1 MKFENLRRINIGTI
15 VLVIC
20 CTVLIACSN
29 HSEAVDDPGDGV
41 IVPRETIS
49 LFNGKDMSSFY
60 IWLPKFGH
68 EDPDRV
74 FTVVEDLDGAPAIRI
89 SGQHYGGLITREQYS
104 DYKLVAEFRWGLQ
117 TWEPRKDRAR
127 DAGILL
133 HCQGEDG
140 NANKDFTSPWLR
152 SVEYQIIEGGT
163 GDIILVNGYDRGSE
177 EAISPYLTVA
187 VEKDQRVW
195 SPDGSPSEFNKGRL
209 DWRYRDPDW
218 KDVVDF
224 RGEKDVEKP
233 VGEWNTIEIICK
245 GGDVTY
251 FLNGVKV
258 NEGKNGS
265 FRSGK
270 ILVQSEGAE
279 LFFRR
284 IELQP
289 IER

>member
-1 MKFENLRRINIGTI
+1 MNLLPTGRIHIRI
-15 VLVIC
+15 LLSVVVSCL
-20 CTVLIACSN
+20 LACSSDSKN
-29 HSEAVDDPGDGV
+29 GSSDSDVGG
-41 IVPRETIS
+41 IVSGETIS
-49 LFNGKDMSSFY
+49 LFNGKDLSSFY
-60 IWLPKFGH
+60 TWLPKYGH
-68 EDPDRV
+68 EDPDQV
-74 FTVVEDLDGAPAIRI
+74 FTVVENLDGAPAIRI
-89 SGQHYGGLITREQYS
+89 NGQHYGGLITREEYG
-104 DYKLVAEFRWGLQ
+104 DYKLVAEFRWGTE

-140 NANKDFTSPWLR
+140 NAKKDFTSPWLR

-163 GDIILVNGYDRGSE
+163 GDIILVNGYNRGSDE
-177 EAISPYLTVA
+177 VLAPRLTVS
-187 VEKDQRVW
+187 VQEGQRVW
-195 SPDGSPSEFNKGRL
+195 DPEGTPSEFTKGRL
-209 DWRYRDPDW
+209 DWQYRDPNW
-218 KDVVDF
+218 KDVLDF
-224 RGEKDVEKP
+224 RGQKDVEKP

-265 FRSGK
+265 YTKGK

-284 IELQP
+284 IELQSLD
-289 IER
+289 I